1 MTKILS
7 IYSSPRAESASTLVA
22 RDLVEKL
29 AKVDGASVTEHN
41 LASEVLTHI
50 DDTFTQAIRKAPGE
64 RTVDEQ
70 LAVSLSDQLVAELL
84 AAETVVLSTGLI
96 NFNIYSSLK
105 AWIDNIARAGLTFKY
120 SENGPEGLAT
130 GKKAYIVLASGGV
143 YSQGPAASLN
153 HALPY
158 LTSVLNFI
166 GITDIETIFVE
177 GLAFGPEAAEKA
189 IASARDLNTSLAIA
203 T

>member
-7 IYSSPRAESASTLVA
+7 IYSSPRAESVSTLVA

-29 AKVDGASVTEHN
+29 ATADGGSVIEHD
-41 LASEVLTHI
+41 LALEPLPHI
-50 DDTFTQAIRKAPGE
+50 DDVFTQVIRKAQVE
-64 RTVDEQ
+64 QTSDEQ
-70 LAVSLSDQLVAELL
+70 LAVAVSDQLVAELL
-84 AAETVVLSTGLI
+84 AADTIVLSTGLI

-120 SENGPEGLAT
+120 GESGPVGLAT

-143 YSQGPAASLN
+143 YSNGPAASLN
-153 HALPY
+153 HAVPY

-166 GITDIETIFVE
+166 GITDIETILVE

-189 IASARDLNTSLAIA
+189 ITSARELNKSLALA
-203 T
+203 A